1 MSSKR
6 LVFRNGFVVSMD
18 PDIGEI
24 PNGEVLVEDGVIV
37 DVGSDLGVSDAEEI
51 DATGMIVM
59 PGFVDTH
66 RHTWQTP
73 VRGVLPCCTLD
84 NYFAVMLG
92 SVGGHYRPEDVHI
105 GNYAGSLEAINGG
118 VTTLLDWSHIN
129 NTPDHSDAAVQGLKD
144 AGIRAI
150 YAHGVPTGGEWWS
163 FSELEHPEDIRRIRD
178 TYFSSDD
185 GLITLALAA
194 RAPGNSNFEVAKHDW
209 ELARDLGIRISVHV
223 GMRLTTIHVHHVKN
237 MHDLGLLGPDTT
249 YIHCTDSTDEELD
262 LIASTGGSASVA
274 PYVEML
280 MGHGPPPTG
289 KLVDRGV
296 RPSLSVDVVSSVPG
310 EMFTQ
315 MRTALVHERIGAHT
329 DTPDEAFAPTLSHR
343 DVLEFATIDGAR
355 ACALDD
361 KVGSLTPK
369 KQADIV
375 LLKANAINTTPMV
388 DPLGTIVVFSD
399 TSNVDSVFVAGT
411 GGQAPR
417 AARRRRPRQHLPPA
431 RRVEEPHPL
440 RGRAATRVGRRV
452 RGSRLVISRPGS
464 LPRAGPPDHAR
475 RERTNGKRQ
484 RRHRRRHAG
493 DGSRA
498 GGVLCQRW
506 PRGDSDRPRSV
517 PGGGCGDRDRRFD
530 ARHRVRPRG
539 AAYHRKRALRR
550 GRRRPPRPRRDRARR
565 QQGGASTTSTRRS
578 GSSRSSSWAS
588 PR

>member
-1 MSSKR
+1 MLAEHAPAGDRAFPKPQGKEKR
-6 LVFRNGFVVSMD
+6 GMGSQRLLIRNGFVVSMD
-18 PDIGEI
+18 PDVGDI
-24 PNGEVLVEDGVIV
+24 PNADVLVEDGGIV
-37 DVGSDLGVSDAEEI
+37 EIGRGLGASEAEKI

-105 GNYAGSLEAINGG
+105 GNYAGALEALNGG

-129 NTPDHSDAAVQGLKD
+129 NTPDHSDAAIQGLKD

-150 YAHGVPTGGEWWS
+150 YAHGVPTGGEWWA

-185 GLITLALAA
+185 GLIRLALAA

-223 GMRLTTIHVHHVKN
+223 GMRLTSIHVNHVKN
-237 MHDLGLLGPDTT
+237 MQELGLLGPDTT

-262 LIASTGGSASVA
+262 LIAETGGTASVA

-289 KLVDRGV
+289 KLLQRGV

-315 MRTALVHERIGAHT
+315 MRTALVHDRILAHT
-329 DTPDEAFAPTLSHR
+329 DTPDEAFDPVLTHK

-355 ACALDD
+355 ACALED
-361 KVGSLTPK
+361 KVGSLTPG

-375 LLKANAINTTPMV
+375 LLKVNAINTAPMV
-388 DPLGTIVVFSD
+388 DPVGTIVVFSD
-399 TSNVDSVFVAGT
+399 TSNVDSVFVAGHAVKRN
-411 GGQAPR
+411 GQLVDANLENVFQKLDESR
-417 AARRRRPRQHLPPA
+417 NHILSRGELLP
-431 RRVEEPHPL
+431 H
-440 RGRAATRVGRRV
+440 
-452 RGSRLVISRPGS
+452 
-464 LPRAGPPDHAR
+464 
-475 RERTNGKRQ
+475 
-484 RRHRRRHAG
+484 
-493 DGSRA
+493 
-498 GGVLCQRW
+498 
-506 PRGDSDRPRSV
+506 
-517 PGGGCGDRDRRFD
+517 
-530 ARHRVRPRG
+530 
-539 AAYHRKRALRR
+539 
-550 GRRRPPRPRRDRARR
+550 
-565 QQGGASTTSTRRS
+565 
-578 GSSRSSSWAS
+578 WAS
-588 PR
+588 EPMAAV